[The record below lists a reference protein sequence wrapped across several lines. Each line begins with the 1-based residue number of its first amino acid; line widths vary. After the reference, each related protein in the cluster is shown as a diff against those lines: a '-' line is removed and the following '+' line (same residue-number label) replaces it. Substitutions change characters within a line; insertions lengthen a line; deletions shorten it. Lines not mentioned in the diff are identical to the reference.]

1 MRFIP
6 TLLLFAMSTVTDVE
20 WSDRQPMPRAQAGG
34 AAAYLDGD
42 VVVAG
47 GTTWIG
53 DVKTWLSDVH
63 IYNPTSNTWRSG
75 PKLPA
80 PMAYGPFASSATE
93 LEIFGGSD
101 GQTARRDS
109 WKLDAAKTKWA
120 RTGLIPA
127 DALLGRAAR
136 IGESVFLFGGC
147 RDVVDLTTCS
157 DAVWRRNGNGEWQ
170 RLSMIPGGPLALAA
184 AGVSGS
190 AVYLFGG
197 CSMDAGNKVV
207 NHARALRYDST
218 SNQWKT
224 VKALPNG
231 NRGLTAIA
239 HGDRSILLFG
249 GYTDS
254 GFTSEVLLYDVQS
267 DTYRKLKPM
276 PLGLAGVEFVL
287 NRRTIYGA
295 GGEDRMRSRSAR
307 LLAGKLAVTEQ

>member
-1 MRFIP
+1 MRFVP
-6 TLLLFAMSTVTDVE
+6 ALFLFAMSTVTDIE
-20 WSDRQPMPRAQAGG
+20 WSERQPMPRAQAGG
-34 AAAYLDGD
+34 ATGYLDGD

-53 DVKTWLSDVH
+53 DVKTWLSDVQ
-63 IYNPTSNTWRSG
+63 IYNPASNTWRSG

-80 PMAYGPFASSATE
+80 LMAYGPFVSSATE

-109 WKLDAAKTKWA
+109 WKLDTAKTKWV
-120 RTGLIPA
+120 RTGSIPA

-136 IGESVFLFGGC
+136 VSESVFLFGGC

-157 DAVWRRNGNGEWQ
+157 DAVWRRKENREWQ
-170 RLSMIPGGPLALAA
+170 HVATIPGGSLALAA
-184 AGVSGS
+184 AAVSGS

-197 CSMDAGNKVV
+197 CSMDADGKVV

-218 SNQWKT
+218 SNQWNT
-224 VKALPNG
+224 LKALPSG
-231 NRGLTAIA
+231 NRGVTAVA
-239 HGDRSILLFG
+239 YGDRSILLFG

-254 GFTSEVLLYDVQS
+254 GFTSEVLLYDIQS
-267 DTYRKLKPM
+267 DTYKRLKPM
-276 PLGLAGVEFVL
+276 HLGLAGIEFVS
-287 NRRTIYGA
+287 NGHAIYGA

-307 LLAGKLAVTEQ
+307 FLEGKLTVTER